1 MRKLVL
7 ICGLLTASAIGLQAA
22 ACTTTMTLTALNGL
36 GGAGCDFNGYN
47 FNNFVLDN
55 YIDAHFGGTA
65 QYNFLA
71 TGGNPANTSNYL
83 ATFASLNGAGVSVT
97 FTGAVIQ
104 SDGSPAWTV
113 NTQGAGLD
121 SSNFGFEIKYNI
133 ANGTNANPANN
144 KSANSLKVLQA
155 TLGGVTYTGAPGADA
170 SAAFIKASTISGIN
184 QLINDKLIATSGSQT
199 KTINLIPN
207 ASGTIAITDNLF
219 LQISNTQNTSL
230 TATSL
235 ANGFDSTPEPMTLSL
250 MGIGLASMALV
261 RRRLQKR

>member
-7 ICGLLTASAIGLQAA
+7 ICGLLTASALGLQAA
-22 ACTTTMTLTALNGL
+22 ACTATMTLTALNGL

-47 FNNFVLDN
+47 FNNFALGN
-55 YIDAHFGGTA
+55 YIDANFGGSG
-65 QYNFLA
+65 QYNFLS
-71 TGGNPANTSNYL
+71 TPANTSNYL
-83 ATFASLNGAGVSVT
+83 ATFAAFNGAGVQVT
-97 FTGAVIQ
+97 FTGAVAQ
-104 SDGSPAWTV
+104 PDGPAWTV
-113 NTQGAGLD
+113 KTAGAGLD

-133 ANGTNANPANN
+133 ASGTNAIAANN
-144 KSANSLKVLQA
+144 RNVNGLKVLQA

-170 SAAFIKASTISGIN
+170 SAAFIKASTIGATT

-199 KTINLIPN
+199 KFINLVPN
-207 ASGTIAITDNLF
+207 TTGTIAITDNLF
-219 LQISNTQNTSL
+219 LQISNTQNTTL

-235 ANGFDSTPEPMTLSL
+235 ANGFDPTPEPMTLSL